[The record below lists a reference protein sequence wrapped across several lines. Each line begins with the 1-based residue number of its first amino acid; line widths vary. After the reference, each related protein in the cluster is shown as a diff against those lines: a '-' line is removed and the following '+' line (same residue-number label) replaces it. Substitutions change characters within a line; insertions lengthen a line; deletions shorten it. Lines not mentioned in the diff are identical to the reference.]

1 MDLWILSRLAATV
14 EACNSGFAAFDFQS
28 VTIALYNFWLY
39 DLCDVYLEC
48 LKPTF
53 QNGSDIE
60 QTAARQTLFTCLDN
74 GLRLISP
81 FMPYITEEL
90 YQRLPRAS
98 GPPSVC
104 VAPYPDAESSP
115 WHNDAVEK
123 EVEFIQKAAKVIRS
137 ARSDYN
143 LPNKTKTD
151 AYVVCSD
158 SGSTEI
164 LRKYAKDLLTTAY
177 CSKLEFDEAPP
188 AGCAI
193 LTVTGQCEVH
203 LLLKGLIQVDKELQ
217 KLEKK
222 KVQLEQTVE
231 KLKKAAEASDYDSK
245 VPAEVRQ
252 ANVEKLDSSEAEI
265 VRITN
270 AMETLKLM

>member
-1 MDLWILSRLAATV
+1 MDLWILSRLASTV
-14 EACNSGFAAFDFQS
+14 EACNNGFAVYDFQT

-48 LKPTF
+48 LKPVF
-53 QNGSDIE
+53 QNGTE
-60 QTAARQTLFTCLDN
+60 TETVAARQTLFTCLDN

-81 FMPYITEEL
+81 FMPYISEEL
-90 YQRLPRAS
+90 YQRLPRTF
-98 GPPSVC
+98 GPPSIC
-104 VAPYPDAESSP
+104 VAPYPDSESCP
-115 WHNDAVEK
+115 WKNENIEK
-123 EVEFIQKAAKVIRS
+123 EVEFIQKVAKTIRS

-143 LPNKTKTD
+143 LPNKTKID
-151 AYVVCSD
+151 AYVVCTD
-158 SGSTEI
+158 STSTEI
-164 LRKYAKDLLTTAY
+164 LRKYSKDLLTTAY
-177 CSKLEFDEAPP
+177 CSKLEFDERPP
-188 AGCAI
+188 VGCAI

-222 KVQLEQTVE
+222 KAQLEQTVG
-231 KLKKAAEASDYDSK
+231 KLKKATEASDYTIK

-252 ANVEKLDSSEAEI
+252 ANVEKLKSSEAEI